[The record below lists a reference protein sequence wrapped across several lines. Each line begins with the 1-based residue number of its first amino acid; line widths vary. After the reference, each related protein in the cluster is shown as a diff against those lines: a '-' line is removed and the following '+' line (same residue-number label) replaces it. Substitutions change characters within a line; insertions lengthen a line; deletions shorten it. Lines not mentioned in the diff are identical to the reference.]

1 VRRRL
6 RIALVTEYY
15 YPHFGGVCEHVHFLA
30 RELRRRGHHADII
43 TSALGHRA
51 SDPNLVEIGHSLPV
65 YANGSLARITVGV
78 GLRRRLRD
86 QLRQGRYDLVH
97 VHSPLT
103 PTLPLLAVDVA
114 EVPVVGTIHTNFDRS
129 LIYRLL
135 RRRIQR
141 SLDRLAAVVCVSP
154 TAAAAHERYFRADW
168 RIIPNG
174 IDLDAF
180 RPDVPVPPL
189 LSDGA
194 PSILFLGRFDPRNGL
209 DTLIRAF
216 RVLREIHPTARL
228 IVVGDGP
235 LWRHYHRLA
244 GGDPRIHFVGGL
256 RDERPGYYAHST
268 VYACPTTKASFG
280 ITLLEAMACATP
292 IVCSDIAGFHD
303 VVRDGHEAL
312 FVASGDALALA
323 GALGRVLDDSALRA
337 RLAAG
342 GRAHV
347 AAYSWPRVTD
357 EILALY
363 DEVLGRAAPAES
375 AAS

>member
-1 VRRRL
+1 MPRPL

-15 YPHFGGVCEHVHFLA
+15 YPHFGGICEHVHYFA

-51 SDPNLVEIGHSLPV
+51 PDPHLFEFGRSVPV
-65 YANGSLARITVGV
+65 YSNQSLARITVGV

-86 QLRQGRYDLVH
+86 HLRRGEYDLVH

-129 LIYRLL
+129 FAYQLL
-135 RRRIQR
+135 RRPFQR
-141 SLDRLAAVVCVSP
+141 MLDRLAAVVCVSQ
-154 TAAAAHERYFRADW
+154 TAVTAFERYFDADW

-174 IDLDAF
+174 IDLETF
-180 RPDVPVPPL
+180 RPDVPVPSL
-189 LSDGA
+189 LRDGA

-216 RVLREIHPTARL
+216 RLLRKSHPTARV

-235 LWRHYHRLA
+235 LRQHYHRLA
-244 GGDPRIHFVGGL
+244 AGDPRIHFVGGL
-256 RDERPGYYAHST
+256 HDERPGYYAHST

-303 VVRDGHEAL
+303 VVRHEREAL
-312 FVASGDALALA
+312 FVGSGDDEALA
-323 GALGRVLDDSALRA
+323 GALGRVLDDDTLRA
-337 RLAAG
+337 RLSAAG
-342 GRAHV
+342 LAHV
-347 AAYSWPRVTD
+347 AEYAWPRVTD
-357 EILALY
+357 QVLSLY
-363 DEVLGRAAPAES
+363 DEVLGLAAPVART
-375 AAS
+375 AS